1 MVLMEY
7 KRNKRMLKG
16 YARPYFQFVI
26 MANQKKR
33 KKGGLS

>member
-1 MVLMEY
+1 MEY

-26 MANQKKR
+26 MANQKKQR
-33 KKGGLS
+33 KEAFHE